1 MGVNDSLFVFVV
13 FIHDE

>member
-1 MGVNDSLFVFVV
+1 MGVNNSLFVFVV